1 VDPAIEAAVVD
12 LAIEQPSWGQLRVSN
27 ELKKRGQSISAF
39 GVRGVWQR
47 HDLENIKKRLKAL
60 EAKMAQEG
68 LVLTEAQL
76 AALEKAKAE
85 KETHGEFDSECPGY
99 CGAQDTFYVGTLK
112 GVGRVYQ
119 QTFIDTYAKVA
130 FAKLYDRKTP
140 ITAAELLND
149 RVIPFF
155 DEHEIPLCRVLTDR
169 GTEFCGNPEHH
180 EYELY
185 LAIEDIDHTRTKA
198 RSPQTNGICERF
210 HKTVLDEF
218 YRIAFRKRIY
228 ATIEQLQGDL
238 DAWMT
243 EYNQDRPHQGRW
255 CYGKTPMQTF
265 LDTLPIAKEKS
276 IRALSRRTISSC
288 RTPTTTRN
296 AASGQVHTSTQK
308 VASLP
313 LCLQHT
319 SAMFAPASCSRS
331 TPMICF
337 SVKVDC
343 FIGPSLPVVGL
354 CSNPQEIH
362 GLRSG
367 YPTPSRNHGR
377 SPARPHGSGL
387 EMKCASR
394 ANHSA
399 SILRIAFGASQNRSP
414 QKPPFGP
421 GNRGGRGA
429 YFGLGHRRGRCA
441 WASAMSY
448 FFRLT
453 NAFTGFTRPAERRAP
468 PAPGVSRPAPALAA
482 MRSAPE
488 RRDRP
493 WRRCRHR

>member
-1 VDPAIEAAVVD
+1 MTQAQKVIRAKVGLLELAKQLGNVSQACKMMGYSRDSFYRFRELYDKGGELALQEISRAKPILANRVDPAIEAAVVE

-68 LVLTEAQL
+68 LVLTEAQVT
-76 AALEKAKAE
+76 ALEKAKAE
-85 KETHGEFDSECPGY
+85 KEIHGEFDSECPGY

-169 GTEFCGNPEHH
+169 GTEYCGNPEHH

-228 ATIEQLQGDL
+228 ATIEQLQGGL
-238 DAWMT
+238 AS
-243 EYNQDRPHQGRW
+243 
-255 CYGKTPMQTF
+255 
-265 LDTLPIAKEKS
+265 EK
-276 IRALSRRTISSC
+276 
-288 RTPTTTRN
+288 
-296 AASGQVHTSTQK
+296 
-308 VASLP
+308 
-313 LCLQHT
+313 
-319 SAMFAPASCSRS
+319 
-331 TPMICF
+331 
-337 SVKVDC
+337 
-343 FIGPSLPVVGL
+343 
-354 CSNPQEIH
+354 
-362 GLRSG
+362 
-367 YPTPSRNHGR
+367 
-377 SPARPHGSGL
+377 
-387 EMKCASR
+387 
-394 ANHSA
+394 
-399 SILRIAFGASQNRSP
+399 
-414 QKPPFGP
+414 
-421 GNRGGRGA
+421 
-429 YFGLGHRRGRCA
+429 
-441 WASAMSY
+441 
-448 FFRLT
+448 
-453 NAFTGFTRPAERRAP
+453 
-468 PAPGVSRPAPALAA
+468 
-482 MRSAPE
+482 
-488 RRDRP
+488 
-493 WRRCRHR
+493 WRVPDEL